1 MSYQR
6 ACAYTYHVITLNI
19 RSRTY
24 AKTEKLLSKKPAMF
38 DLLLKLRILA
48 SRSLP
53 ISFITKVKHC
63 QCAHENSTKT
73 NLIINKSQNTNRKC
87 DQRQLMQI
95 FFFFLSFFF
104 DQLVNEALVRDKIIK
119 RQPDFHQLS
128 LICPSPVWLYY
139 SILNFHANLELN

>member
-1 MSYQR
+1 
-6 ACAYTYHVITLNI
+6 
-19 RSRTY
+19 
-24 AKTEKLLSKKPAMF
+24 MF

-63 QCAHENSTKT
+63 QGAHENSTKT

-95 FFFFLSFFF
+95 SFFF
-104 DQLVNEALVRDKIIK
+104 IFFLWLAGKWSTSQRQKYKTTTRFSSVISDFPVACMAVLQHFKFSCKSRIKLKARGILIPGKEIIK
-119 RQPDFHQLS
+119 NV
-128 LICPSPVWLYY
+128 IK
-139 SILNFHANLELN
+139 